1 MKRTLLL
8 ILSVM
13 AFAGMSVAQDVYTA
27 SFYYNEVGTDNAA
40 VFKNGELLYSRGDD
54 PTSFHMCYD
63 VLCLNGDVYWV
74 DYYYDAHTEDY
85 GNVYK
90 NDVPYLINENGTCI
104 EALFTDG
111 IEVYAAGY
119 KIINDVKTP
128 AVWKGTSST
137 PFILFDTDGK
147 EGWIEKAVIENGIIY
162 ACGQKSNGNYSEGVV
177 WDSFNGE
184 IMNFGEKVYVDDI
197 AYFNGSIY
205 TVVNERSD
213 DWRAWVYCDAYEL
226 YMLSD
231 EGGGYALSMD
241 AGDIYVFGSDHSVAK
256 MWKNGAV
263 LYEHPEMNDYLVDI
277 VANSEGVYYLTDQA
291 TYKDGVK
298 QYESKYNSAM
308 FVDLECQN
316 YDIRTLPYFENF
328 ETGATD
334 WACWAQMD
342 FDNQNNGYASYWHRG
357 GSDNADVSAYSGH
370 HCAWHRYNGAYDQN
384 GMLTTPLISIPASG
398 NTTMTFKTY
407 EQYPSDY
414 GYEGVWVIEGGH
426 KAAVEVWTQTEPSA
440 EWKTVTIDLSAFQGM
455 DVEIDFRY
463 RGQNAHSWYIDDV
476 TIVSDYQP
484 CPPVSAPYVERFD
497 TGLGDCMYV
506 MDVDHDGTSWNWHL
520 GYQAALHPNG
530 GGNNQGGAMLT
541 PSIMLPASKA
551 YQLNF
556 DFRAHIPTKGESLVP
571 VEFSV
576 WMGVDSDGLDDLDD
590 FNEIWRRIPIA
601 STNEFETVTYD
612 LTSFSGHSVQLA
624 FVYEGNDEYGW
635 LVDNIEV
642 VEKTGVGEAND
653 EILAVYP
660 NPARESIRILGLEIE
675 SEVQIYNALGE
686 LVNTANVS
694 DNQDIH
700 IADLS
705 KGLYL
710 VRCGNATMRFVKE

>member
-137 PFILFDTDGK
+137 PFILFDTGGK

-162 ACGQKSNGNYSEGVV
+162 ACGQKSNGNYYEGVV

-197 AYFNGSIY
+197 AYSNGSIY
-205 TVVNERSD
+205 SVVNERSD
-213 DWRAWVYCDAYEL
+213 DWRAWVYCDTYEL

-231 EGGGYALSMD
+231 ESGGYALSMD

-256 MWKNGAV
+256 VWKNGAV

-308 FVDLECQN
+308 FVDFDCQN
-316 YDIRTLPYFENF
+316 NDIRTLPYFENF

-414 GYEGVWVIEGGH
+414 GYEGVWMIEGGH
-426 KAAVEVWTQTEPSA
+426 KAAVEVWTQTEPSE

-463 RGQNAHSWYIDDV
+463 TGQNAHSWYIDDV

-484 CPPVSAPYVERFD
+484 CPPVSAPYVEHFD

-506 MDVDHDGTSWNWHL
+506 MDVDHDGVCWKWDSSRKAATHTF
-520 GYQAALHPNG
+520 GYLH
-530 GGNNQGGAMLT
+530 NQGGALLT
-541 PSIMLPASKA
+541 PSIILSAEKP

-556 DFRAHIPTKGESLVP
+556 DYNSLLPKGESSNA
-571 VEFSV
+571 VEYSV
-576 WMGVDSDGLDDLDD
+576 WIAVDNTGFNNLDN
-590 FNEIWRRIPIA
+590 FNEIWRITPSGGSA
-601 STNEFETVTYD
+601 GPGTATLD
-612 LTSFSGHSVQLA
+612 LAPYSGHTIQLA
-624 FVYEGNDEYGW
+624 FVYEGNDIFEW
-635 LVDNIEV
+635 LLDNIEV
-642 VEKTGVGEAND
+642 VEKTGVEEAD
-653 EILAVYP
+653 EDGLAIYP
-660 NPARESIRILGLEIE
+660 NPARESIRIPGLETE
-675 SEVQIYNALGE
+675 SEVQIYNSLGE
-686 LVNTANVS
+686 LVKAANVNA
-694 DNQDIH
+694 NQEIG
-700 IADLS
+700 ISELGA
-705 KGLYL
+705 GLYF
-710 VRCGNATMRFVKE
+710 VRYGTTTLRFVKE